1 MAGKKMRPEDH
12 TLKTSK
18 FSSWLQDLI
27 ALDEVRKRT
36 HQLFID
42 MNGNPYLCPS
52 VIDAMYEM
60 YRIMRPLCD
69 KQTKEIMAERFE
81 EIREDAEKFVARS
94 KQDEVTDPY
103 QNVMVPSD
111 VRWGMSWLFDLI
123 YDLRHDLKL
132 GTKTSDKPADTLEVL
147 KRSADI

>member
-1 MAGKKMRPEDH
+1 MAGKPRPENH
-12 TLKTSK
+12 TPQTSK

-42 MNGNPYLCPS
+42 MNANPYICIS

-69 KQTKEIMAERFE
+69 KDTKEIMMERFE
-81 EIREDAEKFVARS
+81 ECRSEAERFVASSRR
-94 KQDEVTDPY
+94 KEMNDPY
-103 QNVMVPSD
+103 ASLFVSSD
-111 VRWGMSWLFDLI
+111 LRWQMSWLFDII

-132 GTKTSDKPADTLEVL
+132 GTKIGEKQMTTLQIL
-147 KRSADI
+147 RRSAEI

>member
-1 MAGKKMRPEDH
+1 MGKMRPEEH
-12 TLKTSK
+12 NIQTSK

-42 MNGNPYLCPS
+42 MNTNPYICTS
-52 VIDAMYEM
+52 VVDAMYEM
-60 YRIMRPLCD
+60 YRIMRPLCNTP
-69 KQTKEIMAERFE
+69 TKEIMAERFE
-81 EIREDAEKFVARS
+81 EVRHNAERFVIS
-94 KQDEVTDPY
+94 TKKSEMNNPY
-103 QNVMVPSD
+103 KVIVVPSELK
-111 VRWGMSWLFDLI
+111 GEMSWIFDLI

-132 GTKTSDKPADTLEVL
+132 GTKTTDKPMDTLAIL

>member
-1 MAGKKMRPEDH
+1 MVKKLRPEEH

-42 MNGNPYLCPS
+42 LNSNPYLAPS

-60 YRIMRPLCD
+60 YRILRPLCD
-69 KQTKEIMAERFE
+69 SKTKEILAERFE
-81 EIREDAEKFVARS
+81 EVRENAEKFVASSRR
-94 KQDEVTDPY
+94 KEVNDPY
-103 QNVMVPSD
+103 RTVILPSD
-111 VRWGMSWLFDLI
+111 LRWEMSWLFDLI

-132 GTKTSDKPADTLEVL
+132 GTKTTEKPMDTIEVL
-147 KRSADI
+147 KRSARI